1 MLYSCTCRP
10 LAVDWLLLPL
20 KVNFFLFYL
29 CFILMLT
36 GFPAQQSPVLAIS
49 WIREEHVRFG
59 CHAWLRFCLWNW
71 SCWWFFFSGAP
82 IACVPRPITFVF
94 DLVRCVKICRSWDS
108 IPRPLG
114 DLVKRERT
122 FPTVQLIV
130 RYDGLSVCLLTWT
143 PYVQDFVCGMR
154 LRQMSTATDA
164 FCWLYIARQSTVDLQ
179 YI

>member
-108 IPRPLG
+108 NSRPLG
-114 DLVKRERT
+114 QKERAC
-122 FPTVQLIV
+122 PTVQFGTKQ
-130 RYDGLSVCLLTWT
+130 GLCLSLHLDDLAYWPHKLGSVHCV
-143 PYVQDFVCGMR
+143 PQDLSADCILPDTR
-154 LRQMSTATDA
+154 L
-164 FCWLYIARQSTVDLQ
+164 
-179 YI
+179 

>member
-82 IACVPRPITFVF
+82 IACVSRPITFVF

-122 FPTVQLIV
+122 CPTVQLIV

-143 PYVQDFVCGMR
+143 RISCPPGFI
-154 LRQMSTATDA
+154 
-164 FCWLYIARQSTVDLQ
+164 CWLYVVRHSTVDLQ

>member
-108 IPRPLG
+108 NSRPLAK
-114 DLVKRERT
+114 KRENVPYR
-122 FPTVQLIV
+122 PTEGTIS
-130 RYDGLSVCLLTWT
+130 GLCLSPSPGHLMSRIL
-143 PYVQDFVCGMR
+143 YAACDCDKCR
-154 LRQMSTATDA
+154 LRLMPSADCILSDTR
-164 FCWLYIARQSTVDLQ
+164 L
-179 YI
+179 